1 MEKIAVFPGSF
12 DPVTRGH
19 ESIIQRALP
28 LFDKIVIAVGV
39 NAGKSSLFSLD
50 KRIAFLKKVF
60 ENEPKVSIDSYE
72 GLTVSFCK
80 KIGAQFILRGMRTSA
95 DFEFERSIAQMN
107 HAMDSGIETIFM
119 VSDPALCMI
128 NSTIIRDIYKNGGDV
143 SPFIPEGLKLS

>member
-1 MEKIAVFPGSF
+1 
-12 DPVTRGH
+12 
-19 ESIIQRALP
+19 
-28 LFDKIVIAVGV
+28 
-39 NAGKSSLFSLD
+39 LD

-60 ENEPKVSIDSYE
+60 ENEPKVSVDSYE

-80 KIGAQFILRGMRTSA
+80 KIDARFILRGMRTSA

-107 HAMDSGIETIFM
+107 RAMEADIETIFM